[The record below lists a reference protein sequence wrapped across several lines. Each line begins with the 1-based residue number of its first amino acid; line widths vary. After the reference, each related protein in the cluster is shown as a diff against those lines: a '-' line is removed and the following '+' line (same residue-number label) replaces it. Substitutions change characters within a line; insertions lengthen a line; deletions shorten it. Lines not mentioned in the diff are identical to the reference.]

1 MIGPGSDNKPTHC
14 KVGIFNKQSQFS
26 STTEVVD
33 QTSYKISI
41 KMSFHH
47 HAFHISFHLI
57 SCNKTKQQNHSVFK
71 ITNSTTSQLILILSL
86 NSAWCMHP
94 LPGSNIYSNRSICQ
108 NGAIF
113 FSLRCWT
120 RMPPLIIS
128 HLLHRYLKYYACAI
142 VGWTKGEPTRQRVKL
157 GTIQSLYCWHIFGW

>member
-1 MIGPGSDNKPTHC
+1 MIGPGSDNKPTHY

-26 STTEVVD
+26 STTEVV
-33 QTSYKISI
+33 TKSRSKCHFIT
-41 KMSFHH
+41 MPFT
-47 HAFHISFHLI
+47 FHLI

-71 ITNSTTSQLILILSL
+71 ITNSTTSQLILILFL
-86 NSAWCMHP
+86 NPAWCMHP

-128 HLLHRYLKYYACAI
+128 HLLHRYLKYCACTI

-157 GTIQSLYCWHIFGW
+157 GTIQGLYCRHIFGW